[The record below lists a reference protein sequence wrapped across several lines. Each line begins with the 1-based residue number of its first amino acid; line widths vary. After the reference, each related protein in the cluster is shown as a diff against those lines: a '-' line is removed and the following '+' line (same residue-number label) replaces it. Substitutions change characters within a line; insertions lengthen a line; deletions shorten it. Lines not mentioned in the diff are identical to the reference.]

1 MTEYKSPD
9 IYIEENQSGTKP
21 ISGVSTNCTGF
32 VGTAAY
38 DDVPVGEP
46 TLITSWDQ
54 FVEKFGRF
62 DKDKAPFLPPA
73 IYGFFRNGGKECYV
87 VRVKA
92 SATNEDY
99 TGATKGSQSKTG
111 LLALS
116 DIDNVSIICV
126 PGITSNVVQRAMIE
140 QCKEKGN
147 RFCILDPPRK
157 ADVVAIKKH
166 RDNLVSEKGF
176 GALYYPWIKVSIET
190 TENDRVMDIQDFVP
204 PSGYI
209 AGVYARVDMESGV
222 WKAPANAIIRGATEV
237 ELDLPEKVQE
247 ELNLTGIN
255 CIRNLGEGVI
265 YVWGAR
271 TLALDAQWKYVSVR
285 RLFIFIEESIYRG
298 IQWVVFEPNDHPLWS
313 SVRAHITPFLMR
325 LWRDGALMGS
335 KPQHAFFVRCS
346 LGTTMT
352 QNDIENGRLII
363 LIGIASVRPAEFV
376 IFRICYNNMPI

>member
-9 IYIEENQSGTKP
+9 IYIEEIQSGTKP

-32 VGTAAY
+32 VGTTAY

-99 TGATKGSQSKTG
+99 TGATKGSRSKTG
-111 LLALS
+111 LSALS
-116 DIDNVSIICV
+116 DIDSVSIICI
-126 PGITSNVVQRAMIE
+126 PGITSNIVQRAMIE
-140 QCKEKGN
+140 HCKKMGN

-166 RDNLVSEKGF
+166 RKNLVSEKGF
-176 GALYYPWIKVSIET
+176 GALYYPWIKASIET

-335 KPQHAFFVRCS
+335 KPRHAFFVRCS